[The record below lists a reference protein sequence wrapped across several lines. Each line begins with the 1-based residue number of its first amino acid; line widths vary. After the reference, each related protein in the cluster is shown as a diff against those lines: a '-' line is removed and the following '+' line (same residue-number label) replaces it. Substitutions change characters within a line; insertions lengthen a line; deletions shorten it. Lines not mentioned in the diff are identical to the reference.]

1 MIAMRERIVAWAD
14 PLRSQALRR
23 GRSSMLRTWLGLRA
37 HE

>member
-1 MIAMRERIVAWAD
+1 MRERIVTWAD

-23 GRSSMLRTWLGLRA
+23 GRSSMFRTWLGFRA